1 MDRFRIHILSAVGAV
16 LLLLCVLPAPTKAM
30 DGLDLAQKMY
40 NRDDGSDSYAI
51 VRMLLIDKGG
61 HKRMRKLISATKD
74 FGTLSKSLMKFTAPE
89 SIDGTGFLTWEN
101 EDKDDDQFLYLPAL
115 RRVRRIVSRQ
125 KDSQFVNTDYTYEDM
140 QKRKVEKDHHK
151 ILGTE
156 RIQDYDCWILE
167 STPKD
172 PDSTQYGKVI
182 QWVIKE
188 VFLPVQTE
196 YYDKKGRLQKVFLS
210 RKIEVID
217 GYHTVTESE
226 MRDVR
231 RDHRTLMKT
240 DTIKYNTNIPDRI
253 FTRRYLEKPD

>member
-1 MDRFRIHILSAVGAV
+1 MN
-16 LLLLCVLPAPTKAM
+16 VLPLRMSLSVAGALIICLCAASTQAM
-30 DGLDLAQKMY
+30 DGKTLATTMY
-40 NRDDGSDSYAI
+40 NRDDGRDSYAI

-74 FGTLSKSLMKFTAPE
+74 FGRLSKSLMRFTAPE
-89 SIDGTGFLTWEN
+89 AIEDTGFLTWEKA
-101 EDKDDDQFLYLPAL
+101 DADDDQFLYLPAL

-140 QKRKVEKDHHK
+140 QKRKVEKDDHK
-151 ILGTE
+151 ILGSE
-156 RIQDYDCWILE
+156 SIQGYDCWILE

-172 PDSTQYGKVI
+172 PESTQYGKVV
-182 QWVIKE
+182 QWVIKDIYI
-188 VFLPVQTE
+188 PVKTE
-196 YYDKKGRLQKVFLS
+196 YYDRKGRLEKVFVA
-210 RKIEVID
+210 RDIQVID
-217 GYHTVTESE
+217 GYHTVMESE

-253 FTRRYLEKPD
+253 FTRRYLENPE